1 MARSN
6 FWANGGL
13 RMTSTDHEDADLKGG
28 VLVPTMIT
36 LFYVGDVRIVEGSF
50 VGGFHRRG

>member
-36 LFYVGDVRIVEGSF
+36 LFYVGDVRIVEGSPD
-50 VGGFHRRG
+50 GGPT